1 MLLNL
6 FRHAFV
12 LTVVVMFA
20 IALGRESR
28 AQSTVATPQTD
39 QSAAQSSSVRQKGPT
54 VVVPVHDQVPRVA
67 GRSTLYCAGY
77 IQFQRFDAVPE
88 IVGAKEEQEQRT
100 YSDGDV
106 VYLNW
111 GSKQGIKEG
120 DQFQIVRPRGEVKHV
135 HRVKKGFLGIF
146 VQEVGM
152 LQVFKV
158 RENTSA
164 AQITFSCNSV
174 MLGDLLTRVPLRESP
189 PVRTEVSFDEFSDSS
204 NKQRGRLMMARD
216 GREMVTRND
225 VVYIDLGL
233 EDKVAPGEYLTI
245 YRPLGTGTVTR
256 VDAEENARGRA
267 NGFGSERFK
276 GGGFSIMGQRAKD
289 STALVDSDGY
299 YRYRPITTRQIKR
312 DRPGMPRKVVGEMVI
327 IDVQKRTATAVIT
340 RVAGEVHTGDWVE
353 IQ

>member
-1 MLLNL
+1 MPLNP
-6 FRHAFV
+6 FRHAVV
-12 LTVVVMFA
+12 LTVALVFA
-20 IALGRESR
+20 MALGFESQ
-28 AQSTVATPQTD
+28 AQTAVETAGNPQDSTKQ
-39 QSAAQSSSVRQKGPT
+39 QKGPT
-54 VVVPVHDQVPRVA
+54 VMVPVNDQVPRVA

-77 IQFQRFDAVPE
+77 IQFQRFAEVPE
-88 IVGAKEEQEQRT
+88 IVGAEEEQEQRT
-100 YSDGDV
+100 YADGDV

-111 GSKQGIKEG
+111 GSKQGVKDG
-120 DQFQIVRPRGEVKHV
+120 DRFQIVRPRGEVKHV
-135 HRVKKGFLGIF
+135 HRLKKGFLGIF
-146 VQEVGM
+146 VQEIGM

-174 MLGDLLTRVPLRESP
+174 MLGDLLTRIPLRESP
-189 PVRTEVSFDEFSDSS
+189 PVRTEVSFDKFSDPS
-204 NKQRGRLMMARD
+204 NKQRGRLIMASD

-225 VVYIDLGL
+225 VVYIDLGS

-256 VDAEENARGRA
+256 VDSEEIARGRA
-267 NGFGSERFK
+267 KGFGSDRFM
-276 GGGFSIMGQRAKD
+276 GGGFSTMGQRAKD

-299 YRYRPITTRQIKR
+299 YRYRPITTKQVKR

-340 RVAGEVHTGDWVE
+340 RVVTEIHTGDWVE